1 VFFEN
6 TECLRC
12 GQKLAFD
19 AEKMALVAF
28 DPESSQR
35 RCANQAVAAC
45 NWLVAPAADT
55 AEVPAAQDATP
66 AAGTSGGTAA
76 EPLCKSCRLTRTRPA
91 DTDLA
96 AMAAF
101 AETEAA
107 KRRLV
112 YQILDLGLPLESWAD
127 KEGGLGYDLLA
138 SNGENVII
146 GHADGLITIDLAETD
161 DPTREKVRQD
171 MGEAYRTMLGHLRHE
186 TGHYYWYVLVEQAG
200 LSEPFR
206 ELFGDEQVDYQESI
220 NRHYSEGAPVGWEE
234 DYVSAYA
241 TMHPWEDFAETF
253 AHYLH
258 IRDTLQTAAAYGVRI
273 DVPAGEDLV
282 ADPDVEVEHEPFD
295 AILSDWLPLTY
306 ALNALNRSMGNGD
319 LYPFVLSP
327 GVIRKLTWV
336 HHRVTPKEIAHNKEL
351 ASSAAAK
358 GAAASNGAGG
368 PHGGSDHTGR
378 RSLLARLKASRR

>member
-1 VFFEN
+1 VISFSCPRCNQLVFFEN

-12 GQKLAFD
+12 GQSLAFD
-19 AEKMALVAF
+19 AEKMTLVAF
-28 DPESSQR
+28 DPEGPQR
-35 RCANQAVAAC
+35 RCANQVVAAC
-45 NWLVAPAADT
+45 NWLVASDS
-55 AEVPAAQDATP
+55 V
-66 AAGTSGGTAA
+66 TSDGTAVV
-76 EPLCKSCRLTRTRPA
+76 EQLCKSCRLTRTRPA
-91 DTDLA
+91 DSDLA

-127 KEGGLGYDLLA
+127 KPGGLGYDLLA

-146 GHADGLITIDLAETD
+146 GHADGIITIDLAETD
-161 DPTREKVRQD
+161 DPTREQVRQD

-186 TGHYYWYVLVEQAG
+186 TGHYYWYVLVEQPG

-206 ELFGDEQVDYQESI
+206 ELFGDEQADYQESI
-220 NRHYSEGAPVGWEE
+220 NRHYSEGAPAGWEE
-234 DYVSAYA
+234 EYVSAYA

-273 DVPAGEDLV
+273 DVPAGDDLV
-282 ADPDVEVEHEPFD
+282 AEPEVEVEHEPFD
-295 AILSDWLPLTY
+295 SILSDWLPLTY

-351 ASSAAAK
+351 AAESKAEAGKPAA
-358 GAAASNGAGG
+358 NGSGE
-368 PHGGSDHTGR
+368 SGR
-378 RSLLARLKASRR
+378 KSLLSRLKVARK

>member
-6 TECLRC
+6 TGCLRC

-19 AEKMALVAF
+19 AEKMTVVAL
-28 DPESSQR
+28 DPGGSAR
-35 RCANQAVAAC
+35 HCANQAVAAC
-45 NWLVAPAADT
+45 NWLVP
-55 AEVPAAQDATP
+55 
-66 AAGTSGGTAA
+66 SGST
-76 EPLCKSCRLTRTRPA
+76 EDLCRSCRLTRTRPA
-91 DTDLA
+91 DTDTA
-96 AMAAF
+96 ALAAF

-127 KEGGLGYDLLA
+127 KEGGLGYDLLS
-138 SNGENVII
+138 SNGTDVII
-146 GHADGLITIDLAETD
+146 GHEDGIITIDLAETD
-161 DPTREKVRQD
+161 DPTRERVRQE

-186 TGHYYWYVLVEQAG
+186 TGHYYWYELVENAG
-200 LSEPFR
+200 QSERFR
-206 ELFGDEQVDYQESI
+206 ELFGDERADYQESI
-220 NRHYSEGAPVGWEE
+220 QRHYARGAPAGWEE

-273 DVPAGEDLV
+273 DVPHGDDLV
-282 ADPDVEVEHEPFD
+282 ADPEVEVDHEPFD

-306 ALNALNRSMGNGD
+306 ALNALNRSMGNED

-336 HHRVTPKEIAHNKEL
+336 HHRITPKE
-351 ASSAAAK
+351 
-358 GAAASNGAGG
+358 AGRNREAG
-368 PHGGSDHTGR
+368 QEKGR
-378 RSLLARLKASRR
+378 RSLLSRLKMARK

>member
-1 VFFEN
+1 MISFSCPRCNQLVFFEN

-12 GQKLAFD
+12 AQSLAFD
-19 AEKMALVAF
+19 PEKMTLVAF
-28 DPESSQR
+28 DPDGPRR
-35 RCANQAVAAC
+35 RCANQLVAAC
-45 NWLVAPAADT
+45 NWLVASDP
-55 AEVPAAQDATP
+55 VPSDGP
-66 AAGTSGGTAA
+66 AAGD
-76 EPLCKSCRLTRTRPA
+76 ELCASCRLTRTRPSDS
-91 DTDLA
+91 DTA

-127 KEGGLGYDLLA
+127 KEGGLGYDLLSSA
-138 SNGENVII
+138 GTDVTI
-146 GHADGLITIDLAETD
+146 GHADGIITIDLAETD
-161 DPTREKVRQD
+161 DPTREQVRQD

-186 TGHYYWYVLVEQAG
+186 TGHYYWYVLVEQPG
-200 LSEPFR
+200 LLEPFR
-206 ELFGDEQVDYQESI
+206 ELFGDERADYQESI
-220 NRHYSEGAPVGWEE
+220 NRHYSQGAPAGWEE

-273 DVPAGEDLV
+273 DVPAGDDLT
-282 ADPDVEVEHEPFD
+282 ADPEVEVEHEPFD

-336 HHRVTPKEIAHNKEL
+336 HHRVTPKEIAHNKEM
-351 ASSAAAK
+351 AEAA
-358 GAAASNGAGG
+358 GGSNGSAGG
-368 PHGGSDHTGR
+368 GDTGR
-378 RSLLARLKASRR
+378 RSLLSRLKPSRQ